1 MFMEERREAIARLV
15 AEGGRVSVRDLVE
28 RFGVTQ
34 DCIRKDLRALEAAG
48 ACRRVHGG
56 AVRAGSLPETEVQA
70 RKREDAGVKRA
81 LAARAYE
88 LVPDGGCIYLDIST
102 TNLALAEQLRDGS
115 KACTV
120 VTNLI
125 EALGVLAANPRVTAI
140 GTGGT
145 VDAETGAFCGGA
157 ALAVVARYRFD
168 CCFVGAL
175 GIELAGGGA
184 AEGAAA
190 SGALAGAAMTLSE
203 DDAAIKR
210 AAIENSDRAY
220 LVTAAGKFGK
230 RGRVRYAELSEFD
243 QVITDRG

>member
-56 AVRAGSLPETEVQA
+56 AVRAGTLPETEVQA
-70 RKREDAGVKRA
+70 RKREDTGVKRA

-125 EALGVLAANPRVTAI
+125 EALEVLATNPRVTAI

-145 VDAETGAFCGGA
+145 VDAETGAFCGSA
-157 ALAVVARYRFD
+157 ALAAVARYRFD

-175 GIELAGGGA
+175 GIEPVGGA
-184 AEGAAA
+184 GADAA
-190 SGALAGAAMTLSE
+190 VSGALPGAAMTLNE